1 MDFFCIFELTFSLK
15 VMKSKITL
23 LSIIFSFIGFSQTP
37 INSFFNVDS
46 GIVYDIVT
54 SAAGIDQTTVGENVV
69 WNFTDLSIIGQSLS
83 LNTIPNAT
91 QITNFPTSNI
101 LNTVTTTIG
110 AVNSESQIFAK
121 KTAIEVSLTGFKT
134 PDLELNYITNN
145 AKIGTFPLNYGYDF
159 TDNTAG
165 TFVSGTNNGTFT
177 GTIITKVDAYGILNL
192 SNNGSGGGIETY
204 SVTRI
209 KTSQNINLVVGF
221 LPVGTVVQTTYAYID
236 PTNEAQFRYT
246 TAVANIPLLNII
258 NQTVTRMEN
267 WAAGLL
273 STNNSLEIANKFQVY
288 PNPANDFLIIKNN
301 ENLKI
306 NALVITDINGR
317 EIINQTNNFEKMNV
331 NELQKGIYL
340 LKIDSESGI
349 FIKKIIKN

>member
-1 MDFFCIFELTFSLK
+1 
-15 VMKSKITL
+15 MKAKITL
-23 LSIIFSFIGFSQTP
+23 LSIIFSFFGFTQTP

-46 GIVYDIVT
+46 GIIYDIVT
-54 SAAGIDQTTVGENVV
+54 SAGGIDQTTVGANVV

-83 LNTIPNAT
+83 LNTIPNAS
-91 QITNFPTSNI
+91 QISNFPTSNI

-121 KTAIEVSLTGFKT
+121 KIANEVSLTGFKT

-177 GTIITKVDAYGILNL
+177 GTIITKVDAYGTLNL
-192 SNNGSGGGIETY
+192 SNNGLGGGIETY
-204 SVTRI
+204 NVTRI

-221 LPVGTVVQTTYAYID
+221 FSVGTVVQTTYAYID

-246 TAVANIPLLNII
+246 TAVANIPLLNIV
-258 NQTVTRMEN
+258 NQTVTQMEN
-267 WAAGLL
+267 WSIGLL
-273 STNNSLEIANKFQVY
+273 STNNLLEVSNKFQIY
-288 PNPANDFLIIKNN
+288 PNPVNINLNIKNDN
-301 ENLKI
+301 NQNI
-306 NALVITDINGR
+306 NALILSDINGR
-317 EIINQTNNFEKMNV
+317 EIVNQTSNLENINV
-331 NELQKGIYL
+331 SKLQKGIYF
-340 LKIDSESGI
+340 LKIDSDNGI
-349 FIKKIIKN
+349 FTKKIIKN